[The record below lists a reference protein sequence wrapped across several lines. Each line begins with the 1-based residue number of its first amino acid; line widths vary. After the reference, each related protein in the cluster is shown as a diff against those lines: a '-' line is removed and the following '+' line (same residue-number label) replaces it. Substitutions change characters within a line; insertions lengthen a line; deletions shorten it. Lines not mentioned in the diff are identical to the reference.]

1 MKGLRHLKLLLKAN
15 SMSHPLHIFFLIDSL
30 LITELHDPRHHCA
43 PQRPPFLALEDLL
56 QLVVDSA
63 EVLPDV
69 VLIEVL
75 ATQGTLAGG
84 GVVESRKALLDFLLV
99 VSCNHV
105 LDKVR
110 HILRILTTDL
120 TNLKMMTINNER
132 FKTEH

>member
-1 MKGLRHLKLLLKAN
+1 
-15 SMSHPLHIFFLIDSL
+15 MSHPLHIFFLIDSL

-84 GVVESRKALLDFLLV
+84 GVVESRKALLDFVLV

-105 LDKVR
+105 LDDVR
-110 HILRILTTDL
+110 HIL
-120 TNLKMMTINNER
+120 
-132 FKTEH
+132 HSAA

>member
-1 MKGLRHLKLLLKAN
+1 M
-15 SMSHPLHIFFLIDSL
+15 
-30 LITELHDPRHHCA
+30 
-43 PQRPPFLALEDLL
+43 
-56 QLVVDSA
+56 
-63 EVLPDV
+63 LPDV

-99 VSCNHV
+99 MSCNHV
-105 LDKVR
+105 LDEVR

-120 TNLKMMTINNER
+120 TNLKMMTINIER